1 MFLCLFLSFG
11 CRLYPGFSGFVVSH
25 IFDAHVFSCDMDI
38 HGRKFGMMKL
48 AQFMFSIV
56 YVWAQPRDFHL
67 TPKLFIMPRSE
78 ASSESSSSDERTEE
92 VAIAKTENITIDKKT
107 KEERIDEK
115 REVKTKEKVNRVKG
129 DKDGKDDKSKSK
141 MRRSDDKKRRGR
153 QDGQEVR

>member
-1 MFLCLFLSFG
+1 
-11 CRLYPGFSGFVVSH
+11 
-25 IFDAHVFSCDMDI
+25 
-38 HGRKFGMMKL
+38 MMKI

-141 MRRSDDKKRRGR
+141 MRRSDDKKRRGDDKKDKKYDNDNR
-153 QDGQEVR
+153 RLPVPELSASTSSAICAAHLAAEATL